1 MVDIKA
7 LMFDKSLSQRRL
19 AEIMNTSQS
28 EVSQIANSKRRM
40 LRKHIDGLIDYFGE
54 EIISQYMVSEKPQA
68 NYVDDSNSTAA
79 TLVAEDDAQSSKDEN
94 NIPVLPGE
102 IINRRN
108 LDIYKY
114 IQNNGSELIS
124 IDPRSLVEGAE
135 FAMEILKD
143 SMSPDIMQGDIVF
156 LKFLPKT
163 AKLHSGAMYF
173 IDTPAYAGVIRD
185 VYIEGD
191 AMTLRARN
199 PKYGDIVLDL
209 EKDDI
214 TAANIIG
221 IFRKN
226 FTSSYSQ
233 IEAVRQ
239 KKDEQIDQ
247 FLASSSKLIEEI
259 QRRGDR
265 VDRLI
270 DRIMEKE

>member
-1 MVDIKA
+1 MDIKA
-7 LMFDKSLSQRRL
+7 LMFDKSLSQREL

-28 EVSQIANSKRRM
+28 EVSQIANAKRRM
-40 LRKHIDGLIDYFGE
+40 LRKHIDGLIGYFGE
-54 EIISQYMVSEKPQA
+54 ETISQYMVSDKPQVDC
-68 NYVDDSNSTAA
+68 VDDANSMTA
-79 TLVAEDDAQSSKDEN
+79 TLVIDDDSQFSKDEN
-94 NIPVLPGE
+94 NIPVLPGD
-102 IINRRN
+102 IINRRD

-143 SMSPDIMQGDIVF
+143 SMAPDIVQGDIVF
-156 LKFLPKT
+156 LTFLPKT

-173 IDTPAYAGVIRD
+173 IDSPDYAGVIRD
-185 VYIEGD
+185 VYIDGD
-191 AMTLRARN
+191 TMTLRARN
-199 PKYGDIVLDL
+199 PKYGDIVLDM

-233 IEAVRQ
+233 MEAVRQ

-247 FLASSSKLIEEI
+247 FLATNSKLIEEI
-259 QRRGDR
+259 QRRGDH

-270 DRIMEKE
+270 DKIMERV

>member
-54 EIISQYMVSEKPQA
+54 EIISQYMVSEKPQVD
-68 NYVDDSNSTAA
+68 YVDDSSSTAA

-143 SMSPDIMQGDIVF
+143 SMSPDLMQGDIVF

-191 AMTLRARN
+191 IMTLRARN

-209 EKDDI
+209 ERDDI

>member
-54 EIISQYMVSEKPQA
+54 EIISQYMVSEKPQVD
-68 NYVDDSNSTAA
+68 YVDDSNSAAA

-143 SMSPDIMQGDIVF
+143 SMSPDLMQGDIVF

-270 DRIMEKE
+270 DKIMEKD

>member
-7 LMFDKSLSQRRL
+7 LMFDKSLSQREL

-28 EVSQIANSKRRM
+28 EVSQIANAKRRM

-54 EIISQYMVSEKPQA
+54 ETISQYMVSEKSQDGCVNDLNA
-68 NYVDDSNSTAA
+68 MAT
-79 TLVAEDDAQSSKDEN
+79 TLVTDDDAQFSKDDN

-143 SMSPDIMQGDIVF
+143 SMSPDIVQGDIVF

-185 VYIEGD
+185 VYIDGD
-191 AMTLRARN
+191 TMTLRARN
-199 PKYGDIVLDL
+199 PKYGDIVLDMD
-209 EKDDI
+209 KDNI

-233 IEAVRQ
+233 MEAVRQ

-247 FLASSSKLIEEI
+247 FLASNSKLIEEI
-259 QRRGDR
+259 QRRGDH

-270 DRIMEKE
+270 DKIMDKI

>member
-54 EIISQYMVSEKPQA
+54 EIISQYMVSEKPQVD
-68 NYVDDSNSTAA
+68 YVDDSNSTTA
-79 TLVAEDDAQSSKDEN
+79 TIVADDDAQFSKDEN

-114 IQNNGSELIS
+114 IQNNGSELVS

-173 IDTPAYAGVIRD
+173 IDSPAYAGVIRD

-191 AMTLRARN
+191 TMTLRARN

-270 DRIMEKE
+270 DKIMEKE

>member
-1 MVDIKA
+1 
-7 LMFDKSLSQRRL
+7 
-19 AEIMNTSQS
+19 
-28 EVSQIANSKRRM
+28 
-40 LRKHIDGLIDYFGE
+40 
-54 EIISQYMVSEKPQA
+54 
-68 NYVDDSNSTAA
+68 
-79 TLVAEDDAQSSKDEN
+79 
-94 NIPVLPGE
+94 
-102 IINRRN
+102 
-108 LDIYKY
+108 
-114 IQNNGSELIS
+114 
-124 IDPRSLVEGAE
+124 
-135 FAMEILKD
+135 
-143 SMSPDIMQGDIVF
+143 
-156 LKFLPKT
+156 
-163 AKLHSGAMYF
+163 MYF
-173 IDTPAYAGVIRD
+173 IDTPAYAGVICD

-191 AMTLRARN
+191 TMTLRARN

-270 DRIMEKE
+270 DKIMEKD

>member
-1 MVDIKA
+1 MIDIKA
-7 LMFDKSLSQRRL
+7 LMFDKSLSQRKL

-28 EVSQIANSKRRM
+28 EVSQIANAKRRI

-54 EIISQYMVSEKPQA
+54 ETISQYMVSEKSQDGCV
-68 NYVDDSNSTAA
+68 NDSNAMEA
-79 TLVAEDDAQSSKDEN
+79 TLATDDDVQFSKDDN

-143 SMSPDIMQGDIVF
+143 SMSPDIVQGDIVF

-185 VYIEGD
+185 VYIED
-191 AMTLRARN
+191 DKMTLRARN

-209 EKDDI
+209 ERDDI

-221 IFRKN
+221 VFRKN

-233 IEAVRQ
+233 MEAVRQ

-247 FLASSSKLIEEI
+247 FLASNSKLIEEI
-259 QRRGDR
+259 QRRGDH
-265 VDRLI
+265 VDRLL
-270 DRIMEKE
+270 DKIMEKE

>member
-1 MVDIKA
+1 
-7 LMFDKSLSQRRL
+7 
-19 AEIMNTSQS
+19 MNTSQS
-28 EVSQIANSKRRM
+28 EVSQIANAKRRI
-40 LRKHIDGLIDYFGE
+40 LRKHIDGLIDFFGE
-54 EIISQYMVSEKPQA
+54 ETISKYMVSEKPQVD
-68 NYVDDSNSTAA
+68 YVEDTDSITA
-79 TLVAEDDAQSSKDEN
+79 TLVADDDAQLSKDEN

-143 SMSPDIMQGDIVF
+143 SMSPDLMQGDIVF

-191 AMTLRARN
+191 TMTLRARN

-209 EKDDI
+209 ERDDI

-265 VDRLI
+265 VDRRI

>member
-1 MVDIKA
+1 MIDIKA
-7 LMFDKSLSQRRL
+7 LMFDKSLSQREL

-28 EVSQIANSKRRM
+28 EVSQIANAKRRM

-54 EIISQYMVSEKPQA
+54 ETISQYMVSEKSQDGCV
-68 NYVDDSNSTAA
+68 NDSNAMAT
-79 TLVAEDDAQSSKDEN
+79 TLVTDDDVQFSKDDN

-143 SMSPDIMQGDIVF
+143 SMSPDIVQGDIVF

-185 VYIEGD
+185 VYIDGD
-191 AMTLRARN
+191 TMTLRARN
-199 PKYGDIVLDL
+199 PKYGDIVLDMD
-209 EKDDI
+209 KDNI

-233 IEAVRQ
+233 MEAVRQ

-247 FLASSSKLIEEI
+247 FLASNSKLIEEI
-259 QRRGDR
+259 QRRGDH

-270 DRIMEKE
+270 DKIMDKV

>member
-54 EIISQYMVSEKPQA
+54 EIISQYMVSEKPQVD
-68 NYVDDSNSTAA
+68 YVDDSNSTTA
-79 TLVAEDDAQSSKDEN
+79 TIVADDDAQFSKDEN

-143 SMSPDIMQGDIVF
+143 SMSPDLMQGDIVF

-191 AMTLRARN
+191 TMTLRARN

-209 EKDDI
+209 EEDDI

-270 DRIMEKE
+270 DKIMEKE

>member
-7 LMFDKSLSQRRL
+7 LMFDKSLSQREL

-28 EVSQIANSKRRM
+28 EVSQIANAKRRM

-54 EIISQYMVSEKPQA
+54 ETISQYMVSEKSQDGCVNDLNA
-68 NYVDDSNSTAA
+68 MAT
-79 TLVAEDDAQSSKDEN
+79 TLVTDDDVQFSKDEN

-143 SMSPDIMQGDIVF
+143 SMSPDIVQGDIVF

-185 VYIEGD
+185 VYIDGD
-191 AMTLRARN
+191 TMTLRARN
-199 PKYGDIVLDL
+199 PKYGDIVLDM
-209 EKDDI
+209 EKDII

-233 IEAVRQ
+233 MEAVRQ

-247 FLASSSKLIEEI
+247 FLASNSKLIEEI
-259 QRRGDR
+259 QRRGDH

-270 DRIMEKE
+270 DKIMDKV

>member
-54 EIISQYMVSEKPQA
+54 EIISQYMVSEKPQVD
-68 NYVDDSNSTAA
+68 YVDDSNSTAA
-79 TLVAEDDAQSSKDEN
+79 TLVAEDDVQSPKDEN

-191 AMTLRARN
+191 TMTLRARN

-270 DRIMEKE
+270 DKIMEKE

>member
-7 LMFDKSLSQRRL
+7 LMFDKSISQREL

-28 EVSQIANSKRRM
+28 EVSQIANAKRRM

-54 EIISQYMVSEKPQA
+54 ETISQYMVSEKSQYGCV
-68 NYVDDSNSTAA
+68 NDSNAMEA
-79 TLVAEDDAQSSKDEN
+79 TLATDDDVQFSKDDN

-143 SMSPDIMQGDIVF
+143 SMSPDIVQGDIVF

-185 VYIEGD
+185 VYIDGD
-191 AMTLRARN
+191 TMTLRARN
-199 PKYGDIVLDL
+199 PKYGDIVLDM
-209 EKDDI
+209 EKDNI

-233 IEAVRQ
+233 MEAVRQ

-247 FLASSSKLIEEI
+247 FLASNSKLIEEI
-259 QRRGDR
+259 QRRGDH

-270 DRIMEKE
+270 DKIMDKI

>member
-1 MVDIKA
+1 MIDIKA
-7 LMFDKSLSQRRL
+7 LMFDMSLSQRQL

-28 EVSQIANSKRRM
+28 EVSQIANANRRI
-40 LRKHIDGLIDYFGE
+40 LRKHIDGLIEHFGE
-54 EIISQYMVSEKPQA
+54 EVVSRYRISDVHQLERPKSDIVEA
-68 NYVDDSNSTAA
+68 EEVVGDDMMYATKEDNS
-79 TLVAEDDAQSSKDEN
+79 
-94 NIPVLPGE
+94 IPVLSDE
-102 IINRRN
+102 IISRRN

-114 IQNNGSELIS
+114 VQNNGSELAS

-143 SMSPDIMQGDIVF
+143 SMSPDIAQGDIVF

-163 AKLHSGAMYF
+163 AKLHSGSIYF

-185 VYIEGD
+185 VYIEGTT
-191 AMTLRARN
+191 MTLRARN
-199 PKYGDIVLDL
+199 PKYGDIVLDM
-209 EKDDI
+209 ETDHI
-214 TAANIIG
+214 SAANIIG

-247 FLASSSKLIEEI
+247 FLATNTKLIEEI
-259 QRRGDR
+259 QRRGER
-265 VDRLI
+265 VDKLI
-270 DRIMEKE
+270 DKLMDHD

>member
-40 LRKHIDGLIDYFGE
+40 LRKHIDGLIEYFGE
-54 EIISQYMVSEKPQA
+54 EVISQYMVSEKPQA
-68 NYVDDSNSTAA
+68 DYVDDSNSTAA
-79 TLVAEDDAQSSKDEN
+79 TLVAEDDAQSPKDEN

-143 SMSPDIMQGDIVF
+143 SMSPDLMQGDIVF

-270 DRIMEKE
+270 DKIMEKE

>member
-54 EIISQYMVSEKPQA
+54 EIISQYMVSEKPQVD
-68 NYVDDSNSTAA
+68 YVDDSNSTAA

-191 AMTLRARN
+191 TMTLRARN

-209 EKDDI
+209 EEDDI

-270 DRIMEKE
+270 DKIMEKE

>member
-54 EIISQYMVSEKPQA
+54 EIISQYMVSEKPQVD
-68 NYVDDSNSTAA
+68 YVDDSNSTPA
-79 TLVAEDDAQSSKDEN
+79 TLVAEDDAQSPKDEN

-143 SMSPDIMQGDIVF
+143 SMSPDLMQGDIVF

-191 AMTLRARN
+191 TMTLRARN

-270 DRIMEKE
+270 DKIMEKE

>member
-1 MVDIKA
+1 MIDIKA
-7 LMFDKSLSQRRL
+7 LMFDKSLSQRKL

-28 EVSQIANSKRRM
+28 EVSQIANAKRRI

-54 EIISQYMVSEKPQA
+54 DTISHYMVSEEPQI
-68 NYVDDSNSTAA
+68 SCEGSSSLMSA
-79 TLVAEDDAQSSKDEN
+79 TLITDDEEESYKEDN
-94 NIPVLPGE
+94 TIPVLPGE

-114 IQNNGSELIS
+114 IQNNGSELVS
-124 IDPRSLVEGAE
+124 IDPRSLVERAE

-143 SMSPDIMQGDIVF
+143 SMSPDIVQGDIVF
-156 LKFLPKT
+156 LKFLPRT

-185 VYIEGD
+185 VFID
-191 AMTLRARN
+191 ADTMVLRARN

-209 EKDDI
+209 QTENF

-233 IEAVRQ
+233 MEAVRQ

-247 FLASSSKLIEEI
+247 FLASNTKLIEEI
-259 QRRGDR
+259 QRRGER
-265 VDRLI
+265 VDKLI
-270 DRIMEKE
+270 DKIMDNN

>member
-7 LMFDKSLSQRRL
+7 LMFDKSISQREL

-28 EVSQIANSKRRM
+28 EVSQMANAKRRM

-54 EIISQYMVSEKPQA
+54 ETISQYMVSEKSQDGCV
-68 NYVDDSNSTAA
+68 NDSNAMEA
-79 TLVAEDDAQSSKDEN
+79 TLATDDDVQFSKDDN

-143 SMSPDIMQGDIVF
+143 SMSPDIVQGDIVF

-185 VYIEGD
+185 VYIDSD

-199 PKYGDIVLDL
+199 PKYGDIVLDM
-209 EKDDI
+209 EKDNI

-233 IEAVRQ
+233 MEAVRQ

-247 FLASSSKLIEEI
+247 FLASNSKLIEEI
-259 QRRGDR
+259 QRRGDH

-270 DRIMEKE
+270 DKIMDKI

>member
-54 EIISQYMVSEKPQA
+54 EIISQYMVSEKPQVD
-68 NYVDDSNSTAA
+68 YVDDSNSTAA
-79 TLVAEDDAQSSKDEN
+79 TLVAEDDAQSPKDEN

-143 SMSPDIMQGDIVF
+143 SMSPDLMQGDIVF

-191 AMTLRARN
+191 TMTLRARN

-270 DRIMEKE
+270 DKIMEKD

>member
-7 LMFDKSLSQRRL
+7 LMFDKSLSQREL

-28 EVSQIANSKRRM
+28 EVSQIANAKRRM

-54 EIISQYMVSEKPQA
+54 ETISQYMVSEKSQDCCV
-68 NYVDDSNSTAA
+68 NDSNAMEA
-79 TLVAEDDAQSSKDEN
+79 TLATDDDVQFSKDDN

-143 SMSPDIMQGDIVF
+143 SMSPDIVQGDIVF

-185 VYIEGD
+185 VYIDGD

-199 PKYGDIVLDL
+199 PKYGDIVLDM
-209 EKDDI
+209 EKDNI

-233 IEAVRQ
+233 MEAVRQ

-247 FLASSSKLIEEI
+247 FLASNSKLIEEI
-259 QRRGDR
+259 QRRGDH

-270 DRIMEKE
+270 DKIMDKV

>member
-1 MVDIKA
+1 MIDLKA
-7 LMFDKSLSQRRL
+7 LMFDKSLSQREL

-28 EVSQIANSKRRM
+28 EVSQIANAKRRI
-40 LRKHIDGLIDYFGE
+40 LRKHIEGLIDHFGE
-54 EIISQYMVSEKPQA
+54 DTISQYMVSDKPQA
-68 NYVDDSNSTAA
+68 DYTNDSNVATA
-79 TLVAEDDAQSSKDEN
+79 TLVADNEELSSKDGN

-108 LDIYKY
+108 LDIYRY
-114 IQNNGSELIS
+114 IQNNGSELAS

-143 SMSPDIMQGDIVF
+143 SMSPDIAQGDIVF
-156 LKFLPKT
+156 LKFLPRT

-173 IDTPAYAGVIRD
+173 IDTPAYAGMIRD
-185 VYIEGD
+185 VFIDGET
-191 AMTLRARN
+191 MTLRARN
-199 PKYGDIVLDL
+199 PKYGDIILNL
-209 EKDDI
+209 EKDLF

-233 IEAVRQ
+233 MEAMRI

-247 FLASSSKLIEEI
+247 FLVSNTKLIEEI
-259 QRRGDR
+259 QRRGER

-270 DRIMEKE
+270 DRLMDK

>member
-7 LMFDKSLSQRRL
+7 LMFDKSLSQREL

-28 EVSQIANSKRRM
+28 EVSQIANAKRRM

-54 EIISQYMVSEKPQA
+54 ETISQYMVSEKSQDGCV
-68 NYVDDSNSTAA
+68 NDSNAMAT
-79 TLVAEDDAQSSKDEN
+79 TLVTDDDAQFSKDDN

-114 IQNNGSELIS
+114 IKNNGSELIS

-143 SMSPDIMQGDIVF
+143 SMSPDIVQGDIVF

-185 VYIEGD
+185 VYIDGD
-191 AMTLRARN
+191 TMTLRARN
-199 PKYGDIVLDL
+199 PKYGDIVLDMD
-209 EKDDI
+209 KDNI

-233 IEAVRQ
+233 MEAVRQ

-247 FLASSSKLIEEI
+247 FLASNSKLIEEI
-259 QRRGDR
+259 QRRGDH

-270 DRIMEKE
+270 DKIMDKV

>member
-79 TLVAEDDAQSSKDEN
+79 TLVAEDDVQSPKDEN

-185 VYIEGD
+185 VYIDGD
-191 AMTLRARN
+191 TMTLRARN

-270 DRIMEKE
+270 DKIMEKD